1 MSSPAEFVGGAR
13 ILMVHAHPDDE
24 TVQTGALVASLA
36 QDAEVFVVTCT
47 RGEQG
52 EIVPGVLPTDTA
64 PNELVTAREAELSR
78 ACAAL
83 GVAEQ
88 YFLGTAPARVPGS
101 DRRDY
106 RDSGMRWVS
115 EGVAG
120 PADNDDP
127 DTFTASPLEDEVEDL
142 LALIREVSP
151 NVIVGYD
158 REGSYGHPDH
168 IRAHH
173 LAVAASERSGLPLFE
188 VASEDSAA
196 GFTWFSLP
204 QYRDQVIA
212 ALRCH
217 ATQLSVR
224 DGEIVHVGGQHQQ
237 LPLTA
242 GLRRTR

>member
-1 MSSPAEFVGGAR
+1 
-13 ILMVHAHPDDE
+13 
-24 TVQTGALVASLA
+24 
-36 QDAEVFVVTCT
+36 
-47 RGEQG
+47 
-52 EIVPGVLPTDTA
+52 
-64 PNELVTAREAELSR
+64 
-78 ACAAL
+78 
-83 GVAEQ
+83 
-88 YFLGTAPARVPGS
+88 VPGS

-173 LAVAASERSGLPLFE
+173 LAAAAAARSDVPLFE

-217 ATQLSVR
+217 ATQLSVM